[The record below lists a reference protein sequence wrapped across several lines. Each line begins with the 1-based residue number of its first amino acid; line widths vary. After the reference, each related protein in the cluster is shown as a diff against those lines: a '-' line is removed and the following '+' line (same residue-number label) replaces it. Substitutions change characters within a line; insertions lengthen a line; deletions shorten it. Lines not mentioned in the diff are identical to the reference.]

1 MTNKEIRATARARL
15 GNNIFSNT
23 WLMCVVVVLIFSAII
38 SIAGTVYIGTFI
50 VIGPLSIGLV
60 CIFLS
65 LVRGNDN
72 IEIGDLFNG
81 FKSDFGENLL
91 LGLMTSIFIFLW
103 SLLFIIPGIVKAYSY
118 SMAYYIKNDHPE
130 YSWRECIDESRRI
143 TNGKKLDL
151 FLLDLSFI
159 GWIIVGTLAF
169 GIGVL
174 WVEPYMQAARAVF
187 YETIKE
193 Q

>member
-1 MTNKEIRATARARL
+1 MTNSEIRAAARARL
-15 GNNIFSNT
+15 GNNIFGST
-23 WLMCVVVVLIFSAII
+23 WLMSVVVIIIYSAIV
-38 SIAGTVYIGTFI
+38 SIAGTIYVGTFI
-50 VIGPLSIGLV
+50 VAGPMMVGV
-60 CIFLS
+60 AYVFLS
-65 LVRGNDN
+65 LVRGKE
-72 IEIGDLFNG
+72 EIDLGDTFEG
-81 FKSDFGENLL
+81 FKHNFGDNLI
-91 LGLMTSIFIFLW
+91 LGLMQGILIFLW
-103 SLLFIIPGIVKAYSY
+103 SLLFIIPGIVKGYSY

-143 TNGKKLDL
+143 MNGKKLDL

-187 YETIKE
+187 YEEIKNN
-193 Q
+193 